1 MLIDLFSPSPTAHRS
16 SPRIK
21 EYQEWK
27 VKNIPNDYDSFRI
40 NWYKTYLPKFKT
52 MKKILFTLFITF
64 SAFGYSQSI
73 NSDKTSLT
81 NFIKRMYNSA
91 PFEGVKV
98 IDDYDHQYFISVL
111 SLEKSKYPNEA
122 MMNRVAQVKGQSQA
136 NIFFNG
142 STISSD
148 LVIKTTENKSTD
160 KPNTTI
166 ETIESIKENAL
177 GFVKS
182 MELLTNFD
190 NPDGKRMVF
199 IFYKEM
205 SK

>member
-1 MLIDLFSPSPTAHRS
+1 MKNNLTAILLLLIAFSS
-16 SPRIK
+16 
-21 EYQEWK
+21 
-27 VKNIPNDYDSFRI
+27 
-40 NWYKTYLPKFKT
+40 
-52 MKKILFTLFITF
+52 
-64 SAFGYSQSI
+64 YSQSI
-73 NSDKTSLT
+73 NDDKTSLT
-81 NFIKRMYNSA
+81 NFIKRMYNAA

-111 SLEKSKYPNEA
+111 SLEKAKYTNEA

-160 KPNTTI
+160 KPSTSAV
-166 ETIESIKENAL
+166 ETIESIKENAV

-205 SK
+205 TK

>member
-1 MLIDLFSPSPTAHRS
+1 MKI
-16 SPRIK
+16 
-21 EYQEWK
+21 K
-27 VKNIPNDYDSFRI
+27 VKFF
-40 NWYKTYLPKFKT
+40 L
-52 MKKILFTLFITF
+52 LFIDF
-64 SAFGYSQSI
+64 SSYSQSI
-73 NSDKTSLT
+73 NDDKTSVT
-81 NFIKRMYNSA
+81 NFIKRMYNAA

-111 SLEKSKYPNEA
+111 SLEKGKYPNEA

-160 KPNTTI
+160 KPSTAV
-166 ETIESIKENAL
+166 ETIESIKENAM

-205 SK
+205 TK

>member
-1 MLIDLFSPSPTAHRS
+1 MKIKVTIFLFFIAFS
-16 SPRIK
+16 S
-21 EYQEWK
+21 
-27 VKNIPNDYDSFRI
+27 
-40 NWYKTYLPKFKT
+40 
-52 MKKILFTLFITF
+52 
-64 SAFGYSQSI
+64 YSQSI
-73 NSDKTSLT
+73 NDDKTSVT

-111 SLEKSKYPNEA
+111 SLEKGKYPNEA

-148 LVIKTTENKSTD
+148 LVIKTTENKSND
-160 KPNTTI
+160 KHSTAV
-166 ETIESIKENAL
+166 ETIESIKENAM

-190 NPDGKRMVF
+190 NPEGKRMVF
-199 IFYKEM
+199 IFYKLM
-205 SK
+205 K

>member
-1 MLIDLFSPSPTAHRS
+1 MILLEFIGIKLI
-16 SPRIK
+16 
-21 EYQEWK
+21 
-27 VKNIPNDYDSFRI
+27 
-40 NWYKTYLPKFKT
+40 YLKFKT
-52 MKKILFTLFITF
+52 MKKILFTLFIIC

-73 NSDKTSLT
+73 NDDKTSVT

-111 SLEKSKYPNEA
+111 SLEKGKYPNEA

-160 KPNTTI
+160 KPSTAV
-166 ETIESIKENAL
+166 ETIESIKENAM

-199 IFYKEM
+199 IFYKEIN
-205 SK
+205 KK

>member
-1 MLIDLFSPSPTAHRS
+1 
-16 SPRIK
+16 
-21 EYQEWK
+21 
-27 VKNIPNDYDSFRI
+27 
-40 NWYKTYLPKFKT
+40 
-52 MKKILFTLFITF
+52 MKKLFLLIAIASTIN
-64 SAFGYSQSI
+64 ANSQSL
-73 NSDKTSLT
+73 NDDKATVT

-111 SLEKSKYPNEA
+111 SLEKGKYPNEA

-160 KPNTTI
+160 KPSTAV
-166 ETIESIKENAL
+166 ETKESIKENAM

-199 IFYKEM
+199 IFYKLM
-205 SK
+205 K

>member
-1 MLIDLFSPSPTAHRS
+1 MK
-16 SPRIK
+16 IK
-21 EYQEWK
+21 
-27 VKNIPNDYDSFRI
+27 VIFF
-40 NWYKTYLPKFKT
+40 L
-52 MKKILFTLFITF
+52 LFIAF
-64 SAFGYSQSI
+64 SSYSQSI
-73 NSDKTSLT
+73 NDDKISVT

-111 SLEKSKYPNEA
+111 SLEKGKYPNES

-160 KPNTTI
+160 KPSTAV
-166 ETIESIKENAL
+166 ETIESIKENAV

-190 NPDGKRMVF
+190 NPDAKRKVF

-205 SK
+205 NN

>member
-1 MLIDLFSPSPTAHRS
+1 MNKIVAVILLLS
-16 SPRIK
+16 
-21 EYQEWK
+21 
-27 VKNIPNDYDSFRI
+27 I
-40 NWYKTYLPKFKT
+40 NV
-52 MKKILFTLFITF
+52 TF
-64 SAFGYSQSI
+64 SQSI
-73 NSDKTSLT
+73 NDDKTSLT

-142 STISSD
+142 STITSD
-148 LVIKTTENKSTD
+148 LVIKTTENKSAD
-160 KPNTTI
+160 KPSTAV
-166 ETIESIKENAL
+166 ETIESIKENAM

-199 IFYKEM
+199 IFYKLM
-205 SK
+205 K

>member
-1 MLIDLFSPSPTAHRS
+1 MIM
-16 SPRIK
+16 
-21 EYQEWK
+21 
-27 VKNIPNDYDSFRI
+27 
-40 NWYKTYLPKFKT
+40 KTK
-52 MKKILFTLFITF
+52 FTLLFLILSF
-64 SAFGYSQSI
+64 SSYSQSI
-73 NSDKTSLT
+73 NEDKTALT
-81 NFIKRMYNSA
+81 NFIKRMYNAA

-111 SLEKSKYPNEA
+111 SLEKAKYTNDA

-160 KPNTTI
+160 KPATSAV
-166 ETIESIKENAL
+166 ETIESIKENAM

-205 SK
+205 TK

>member
-1 MLIDLFSPSPTAHRS
+1 M
-16 SPRIK
+16 
-21 EYQEWK
+21 
-27 VKNIPNDYDSFRI
+27 
-40 NWYKTYLPKFKT
+40 KT
-52 MKKILFTLFITF
+52 MKNNLTVIFLLFIAL
-64 SAFGYSQSI
+64 SSYSQSI
-73 NSDKTSLT
+73 NDDKTSLT

-111 SLEKSKYPNEA
+111 SLEKGKYPNEA

-160 KPNTTI
+160 KPSTAV
-166 ETIESIKENAL
+166 ETIESIKENAM

-199 IFYKEM
+199 IFYKEIV
-205 SK
+205 K

>member
-1 MLIDLFSPSPTAHRS
+1 M
-16 SPRIK
+16 
-21 EYQEWK
+21 
-27 VKNIPNDYDSFRI
+27 
-40 NWYKTYLPKFKT
+40 KFKVT
-52 MKKILFTLFITF
+52 FFLLFIAF
-64 SAFGYSQSI
+64 SSYSQSI
-73 NSDKTSLT
+73 NDDKTSLT

-111 SLEKSKYPNEA
+111 SLEKGKYTNEA
-122 MMNRVAQVKGQSQA
+122 MMNRIAQVKGQSQA

-160 KPNTTI
+160 KPSTAVEI
-166 ETIESIKENAL
+166 IESIKENAM

-190 NPDGKRMVF
+190 NTDGKRMVF
-199 IFYKEM
+199 ILYKEIV
-205 SK
+205 K

>member
-1 MLIDLFSPSPTAHRS
+1 MISEYIG
-16 SPRIK
+16 IK
-21 EYQEWK
+21 RNYQ
-27 VKNIPNDYDSFRI
+27 NLN
-40 NWYKTYLPKFKT
+40 N
-52 MKKILFTLFITF
+52 MKKLFLLIAIASTIN
-64 SAFGYSQSI
+64 ANSQSL
-73 NSDKTSLT
+73 NDDKTSIT

-111 SLEKSKYPNEA
+111 SLEKGKYPNEA

-148 LVIKTTENKSTD
+148 LVIKTTENKTTD
-160 KPNTTI
+160 KPTTSAV
-166 ETIESIKENAL
+166 ETIESIKENSM

-205 SK
+205 RK

>member
-1 MLIDLFSPSPTAHRS
+1 
-16 SPRIK
+16 
-21 EYQEWK
+21 
-27 VKNIPNDYDSFRI
+27 
-40 NWYKTYLPKFKT
+40 
-52 MKKILFTLFITF
+52 MKKLLFILTLAF
-64 SAFGYSQSI
+64 SFTVNAQSI
-73 NSDKTSLT
+73 NDDKTSLT

-111 SLEKSKYPNEA
+111 SLEKGKYPNEA

-160 KPNTTI
+160 KPSTAV
-166 ETIESIKENAL
+166 ETIESIKENAM

-205 SK
+205 TK

>member
-1 MLIDLFSPSPTAHRS
+1 
-16 SPRIK
+16 
-21 EYQEWK
+21 
-27 VKNIPNDYDSFRI
+27 
-40 NWYKTYLPKFKT
+40 
-52 MKKILFTLFITF
+52 MKKLLFILTLTF
-64 SAFGYSQSI
+64 SFTVNAQSI
-73 NSDKTSLT
+73 NDDKTSLT

-111 SLEKSKYPNEA
+111 SLEKGKYPNEA

-142 STISSD
+142 STISLD

-160 KPNTTI
+160 KPSTAV
-166 ETIESIKENAL
+166 ETIESIKENAM

-199 IFYKEM
+199 IFYKEIV
-205 SK
+205 K

>member
-1 MLIDLFSPSPTAHRS
+1 MKIKVTFFLLLIAFS
-16 SPRIK
+16 
-21 EYQEWK
+21 
-27 VKNIPNDYDSFRI
+27 
-40 NWYKTYLPKFKT
+40 
-52 MKKILFTLFITF
+52 
-64 SAFGYSQSI
+64 GYSQSI
-73 NSDKTSLT
+73 NDDKTSVT

-111 SLEKSKYPNEA
+111 SLEKGKYPNEA

-160 KPNTTI
+160 KPSTAV
-166 ETIESIKENAL
+166 ETIESIKENAM

-190 NPDGKRMVF
+190 NADGKRMVF
-199 IFYKEM
+199 IFYKEIV
-205 SK
+205 K

>member
-1 MLIDLFSPSPTAHRS
+1 M
-16 SPRIK
+16 
-21 EYQEWK
+21 
-27 VKNIPNDYDSFRI
+27 
-40 NWYKTYLPKFKT
+40 KT
-52 MKKILFTLFITF
+52 MKNNLTVLFLFFIAF
-64 SAFGYSQSI
+64 SSFSQSI
-73 NSDKTSLT
+73 NEDKISLT

-111 SLEKSKYPNEA
+111 SLEKGKYPNDA
-122 MMNRVAQVKGQSQA
+122 MINRVAQVKGQSQA

-148 LVIKTTENKSTD
+148 LVIKTTENKLND
-160 KPNTTI
+160 KITTTAV

-205 SK
+205 TK

>member
-1 MLIDLFSPSPTAHRS
+1 
-16 SPRIK
+16 
-21 EYQEWK
+21 
-27 VKNIPNDYDSFRI
+27 
-40 NWYKTYLPKFKT
+40 
-52 MKKILFTLFITF
+52 MKKSNNNLTVLLLLFIAF
-64 SAFGYSQSI
+64 SSFSQSI
-73 NSDKTSLT
+73 NDDKTSLT

-111 SLEKSKYPNEA
+111 SLEKGKYPNES

-160 KPNTTI
+160 KPSTAV
-166 ETIESIKENAL
+166 ETIESIKENAM

-190 NPDGKRMVF
+190 NPDAKRKVF
-199 IFYKEM
+199 IFYKEINN
-205 SK
+205 

>member
-1 MLIDLFSPSPTAHRS
+1 MKIKTTFFLLLIAFSS
-16 SPRIK
+16 
-21 EYQEWK
+21 
-27 VKNIPNDYDSFRI
+27 
-40 NWYKTYLPKFKT
+40 
-52 MKKILFTLFITF
+52 
-64 SAFGYSQSI
+64 YSQSI
-73 NSDKTSLT
+73 NDDKTSVT
-81 NFIKRMYNSA
+81 NFIKRMYNST

-111 SLEKSKYPNEA
+111 SLEKGKYPNEA

-160 KPNTTI
+160 KPSSAV
-166 ETIESIKENAL
+166 ETIESIKENAM

-199 IFYKEM
+199 IFYKEIV
-205 SK
+205 K

>member
-1 MLIDLFSPSPTAHRS
+1 M
-16 SPRIK
+16 
-21 EYQEWK
+21 K
-27 VKNIPNDYDSFRI
+27 VK
-40 NWYKTYLPKFKT
+40 
-52 MKKILFTLFITF
+52 LFFVLLLVSVF
-64 SAFGYSQSI
+64 SHSQSI
-73 NSDKTSLT
+73 NDDKISVA
-81 NFIKRMYNSA
+81 NFIKRMYNAA

-111 SLEKSKYPNEA
+111 SLEKEKYPNEA

-160 KPNTTI
+160 KPSTSAV
-166 ETIESIKENAL
+166 ETIESIKENAV

-190 NPDGKRMVF
+190 NSDGKRMVF

-205 SK
+205 K

>member
-1 MLIDLFSPSPTAHRS
+1 MLLATS
-16 SPRIK
+16 S
-21 EYQEWK
+21 
-27 VKNIPNDYDSFRI
+27 F
-40 NWYKTYLPKFKT
+40 F
-52 MKKILFTLFITF
+52 
-64 SAFGYSQSI
+64 AQSI

-111 SLEKSKYPNEA
+111 SLEKGKYPNEA

-160 KPNTTI
+160 NPSSVV
-166 ETIESIKENAL
+166 ETIESIKENAI

-182 MELLTNFD
+182 MELLTNFESA
-190 NPDGKRMVF
+190 DGKRMVYV
-199 IFYKEM
+199 FYKEI
-205 SK
+205 SR

>member
-1 MLIDLFSPSPTAHRS
+1 MEKINLKIFIS
-16 SPRIK
+16 S
-21 EYQEWK
+21 
-27 VKNIPNDYDSFRI
+27 
-40 NWYKTYLPKFKT
+40 L
-52 MKKILFTLFITF
+52 LLFIAF
-64 SAFGYSQSI
+64 SSHSQSI
-73 NSDKTSLT
+73 NDDKISVT
-81 NFIKRMYNSA
+81 NFIKRMYNAA

-111 SLEKSKYPNEA
+111 SLEKGKYPNEA

-148 LVIKTTENKSTD
+148 FVVKTTENKSTD
-160 KPNTTI
+160 KPNTAV

-182 MELLTNFD
+182 MELLTNF
-190 NPDGKRMVF
+190 NNSDGKRMVF

-205 SK
+205 K

>member
-1 MLIDLFSPSPTAHRS
+1 MIMIPLESTGIKLIYL
-16 SPRIK
+16 K
-21 EYQEWK
+21 
-27 VKNIPNDYDSFRI
+27 FR
-40 NWYKTYLPKFKT
+40 T
-52 MKKILFTLFITF
+52 MKKILFTFFIAF
-64 SAFGYSQSI
+64 SAISYSQSI
-73 NSDKTSLT
+73 NDDKISVT
-81 NFIKRMYNSA
+81 NFIKRMYNAS

-111 SLEKSKYPNEA
+111 SLEKGKYPNEA

-160 KPNTTI
+160 KPSTAV
-166 ETIESIKENAL
+166 ETIESIKENAM

-205 SK
+205 TK